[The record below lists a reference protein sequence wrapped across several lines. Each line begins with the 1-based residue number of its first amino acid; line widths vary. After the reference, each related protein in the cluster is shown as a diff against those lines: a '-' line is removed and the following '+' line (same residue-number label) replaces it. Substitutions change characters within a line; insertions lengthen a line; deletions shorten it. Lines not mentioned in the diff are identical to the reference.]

1 MEVESG
7 VSYYKEFS
15 LTHSGSR
22 IGTENLEALE
32 GSDLE
37 LVQSAFEELK
47 NKLPYN
53 ELENLTELEVLQLA
67 LEYICGLQRILME
80 KENQSPKLTV

>member
-1 MEVESG
+1 MSCYE
-7 VSYYKEFS
+7 KFS
-15 LTHSGSR
+15 LASSR
-22 IGTENLEALE
+22 MGTENREVLES
-32 GSDLE
+32 SDLE
-37 LVQSAFEELK
+37 LVRRAFEELR

-67 LEYICGLQRILME
+67 LEYIYSLQRVLME